1 MAVGFKHLPTIR
13 HLQHSLSAILAPRG
27 SMLGELIPPV
37 SEPVTETG
45 NYMHKS
51 ILAPVCDPIPA
62 AQYVRMSDDGQQ
74 YSIENQESAN
84 QAYAVQHGFVIV
96 RTYVDA
102 GKSGVLLK
110 HRAGLQELLHDVT
123 SNKVAYQVILVFDVS
138 RWGRFAN
145 PDEAAHYE
153 FLCADAGIPIHYC
166 AEPFAND
173 GTLSSS
179 LAKALKRT
187 MAWEFSRELGV
198 KVYSGQRR
206 IAQMGFRVGG
216 SDLYG
221 LRRMVVSADGRQ
233 KHTLKYGEW
242 KSIQTDRVILVPGL
256 KKEVKCVRR
265 IFAMAVD
272 GKKPWEIAEQ
282 FNVVGIKYSHGRQW
296 TRQAVWRILRN
307 PEYAGYSVW
316 GRSTRHVN
324 APKKSYPRSE
334 WVTKA
339 GSFVPIVDDGTF
351 QRAQQLIEKRRGL
364 RTDKELLDHLRRL
377 LAKKGRLTA
386 KIINSARGMCDWKTY
401 SSHFGS
407 LPKAYELVG
416 YALSPEAKKA
426 SDHCVRMRAL
436 QRSVLTQIQEL
447 FPNNVRLIRP
457 SGAFRQV
464 IELAPQELWVSLL
477 LCREFRS
484 QGGRRR
490 WMLSTSSKDRENIAL
505 VCPMDS
511 GFGEIL
517 GYYVMPALRNTV
529 GPYKRLS
536 ENDPWFLGGRKLSDL
551 SEFYGVASELAARQM
566 ELRC

>member
-216 SDLYG
+216 
-221 LRRMVVSADGRQ
+221 VTCTACDG
-233 KHTLKYGEW
+233 W
-242 KSIQTDRVILVPGL
+242 
-256 KKEVKCVRR
+256 
-265 IFAMAVD
+265 
-272 GKKPWEIAEQ
+272 
-282 FNVVGIKYSHGRQW
+282 
-296 TRQAVWRILRN
+296 
-307 PEYAGYSVW
+307 
-316 GRSTRHVN
+316 
-324 APKKSYPRSE
+324 
-334 WVTKA
+334 
-339 GSFVPIVDDGTF
+339 
-351 QRAQQLIEKRRGL
+351 
-364 RTDKELLDHLRRL
+364 
-377 LAKKGRLTA
+377 
-386 KIINSARGMCDWKTY
+386 
-401 SSHFGS
+401 
-407 LPKAYELVG
+407 
-416 YALSPEAKKA
+416 
-426 SDHCVRMRAL
+426 
-436 QRSVLTQIQEL
+436 
-447 FPNNVRLIRP
+447 
-457 SGAFRQV
+457 
-464 IELAPQELWVSLL
+464 
-477 LCREFRS
+477 
-484 QGGRRR
+484 
-490 WMLSTSSKDRENIAL
+490 
-505 VCPMDS
+505 
-511 GFGEIL
+511 
-517 GYYVMPALRNTV
+517 
-529 GPYKRLS
+529 
-536 ENDPWFLGGRKLSDL
+536 
-551 SEFYGVASELAARQM
+551 
-566 ELRC
+566 